1 MSDTATIT
9 SPFEAAVTP
18 KPAGKPID
26 RKILAIGI
34 GLLAVGFVL
43 GQGSGGGSLPWAPKK
58 ERPFLTALARLAKLG
73 LWVLVVEPVPD
84 DLPDENQYT
93 HLDTDV
99 INHREGW

>member
-1 MSDTATIT
+1 VARCRGHRRKSD
-9 SPFEAAVTP
+9 
-18 KPAGKPID
+18 
-26 RKILAIGI
+26 
-34 GLLAVGFVL
+34 
-43 GQGSGGGSLPWAPKK
+43 
-58 ERPFLTALARLAKLG
+58 PFLTALARLAKLG

>member
-1 MSDTATIT
+1 MTTATIT
-9 SPFEAAVTP
+9 APVEAAVTP
-18 KPAGKPID
+18 KPAAKPLD

-93 HLDTDV
+93 RFDTDS

>member
-1 MSDTATIT
+1 MTTATIT
-9 SPFEAAVTP
+9 APVEAAVTP
-18 KPAGKPID
+18 KPAGKPVD
-26 RKILAIGI
+26 KKILAIGI

-58 ERPFLTALARLAKLG
+58 ERPILTALARLAKLG

-84 DLPDENQYT
+84 DLPGENQYT
-93 HLDTDV
+93 RFDTDS